1 MIKFIEFLG
10 RLVVR
15 GYARAASVERKV
27 ASAAAKGAEADKGAE
42 AASLRIKSLDAGLR
56 AKCLDK
62 KAEQLKVFFS

>member
-27 ASAAAKGAEADKGAE
+27 ASAAAKGAEAD
-42 AASLRIKSLDAGLR
+42 SLRIKSLDAGLR
-56 AKCLDK
+56 AKGLDK
-62 KAEQLKVFFS
+62 KAEQLKGFFS

>member
-15 GYARAASVERKV
+15 GYSRAASVERKV
-27 ASAAAKGAEADKGAE
+27 ADAAAKGAEAAAKE

-56 AKCLDK
+56 AGKLDAQAK
-62 KAEQLKVFFS
+62 MLKGFFS

>member
-27 ASAAAKGAEADKGAE
+27 ASAAAKGAEAAAAE
-42 AASLRIKSLDAGLR
+42 AAAAHQVSGRWPTCQRS
-56 AKCLDK
+56 
-62 KAEQLKVFFS
+62 

>member
-27 ASAAAKGAEADKGAE
+27 SSVEAKTAAELAKKADEARI
-42 AASLRIKSLDAGLR
+42 ASLEAGLR
-56 AKCLDK
+56 AKGLDK
-62 KAEQLKVFFS
+62 KAEQLKGFFS

>member
-27 ASAAAKGAEADKGAE
+27 ASAAAKGAEAAAAE
-42 AASLRIKSLDAGLR
+42 ADSLRIKSLDAGLR

-62 KAEQLKVFFS
+62 KAEQLKGFFS

>member
-27 ASAAAKGAEADKGAE
+27 ASAAAKGAEAAAAE
-42 AASLRIKSLDAGLR
+42 ADSLRIKSLDADLR
-56 AKCLDK
+56 AKGLDK
-62 KAEQLKVFFS
+62 KAEQLKGFFS

>member
-27 ASAAAKGAEADKGAE
+27 ASAAAKSAE
-42 AASLRIKSLDAGLR
+42 AAAAEAVSLRIKSLDAGLR
-56 AKCLDK
+56 AKGLDK
-62 KAEQLKVFFS
+62 KAEQLKGFFS